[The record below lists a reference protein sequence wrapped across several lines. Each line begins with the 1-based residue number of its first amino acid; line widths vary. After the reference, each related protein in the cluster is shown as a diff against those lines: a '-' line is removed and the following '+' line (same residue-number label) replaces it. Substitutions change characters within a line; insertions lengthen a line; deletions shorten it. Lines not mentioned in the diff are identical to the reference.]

1 MIDRRAELR
10 REAEDAETD
19 AAGARQGRAPGNDAP
34 PPPAA
39 GTPHGAGG
47 TEISRADLLGTA
59 VGDDAARVVIVTAD
73 VDDRSETA
81 RAIEITPETAIVLA
95 EVEDRTSTGTSLR
108 ASPGAQE
115 ASREGALPLWRWH
128 P

>member
-34 PPPAA
+34 PPPVA
-39 GTPHGAGG
+39 GIPHGAGG
-47 TEISRADLLGTA
+47 TETSRADPLGTA

-81 RAIEITPETAIVLA
+81 RATEITPGTAIVLA

-115 ASREGALPLWRWH
+115 ASREGALPSWRW
-128 P
+128 PP

>member
-34 PPPAA
+34 PPPVA

-81 RAIEITPETAIVLA
+81 RATEITPETAIVLA

-115 ASREGALPLWRWH
+115 ASREGALPSWRW
-128 P
+128 PP